1 MAKRASYK
9 PQARKTG
16 DGVMPVICE
25 DDTNLSAK
33 AEHELQGEAEGE
45 TDARNVRSRPVRSY
59 KPQARVE
66 RAASCGAAPIRR
78 AKAVASYKPGASG
91 GRRRGANLTRLRR
104 ALPALVLLV
113 CSVAFV
119 AMVPL
124 GNISAFGW
132 ESISAICPVGAL
144 ATLLASK
151 TLVPRVLISLL
162 VAVALIVLFGR
173 AFCSWVCSVPLVQR
187 LLGLRDGDREGSR
200 KKGTA
205 GSCGGG
211 AGGCGSSSGCA
222 SCAQMRGRA
231 LDTRHWV
238 LGGSLLSAVVFGF
251 PVFCLVCPIGLTF
264 AAIYLVLRLFM
275 GSASWAL
282 VVVLALLVAELLVA
296 RRWCH
301 RFCPLGALMSLV
313 ARANRTFVPTIDRA
327 VCLETREGA
336 REGARCGRCAKACP
350 EGIDLRDL
358 AASPTAIN
366 ECVKCRAC
374 VEACPTHAIAM
385 PLLPPRDD
393 TTPAPAGTNAVLLAG
408 AARPGES
415 GTPAREVTPDVE
427 A

>member
-9 PQARKTG
+9 PQARKTD
-16 DGVMPVICE
+16 DGMTSVTCE
-25 DDTNLSAK
+25 NDTNLSAK
-33 AEHELQGEAEGE
+33 AESKLQGEAEGE
-45 TDARNVRSRPVRSY
+45 IDVRSVRSRPVCSD
-59 KPQARVE
+59 KPQARAE
-66 RAASCGAAPIRR
+66 RAVSSGVAPIRR
-78 AKAVASYKPGASG
+78 AKAVASYKPSVSG
-91 GRRRGANLTRLRR
+91 GRRRGASLTRLRR
-104 ALPALVLLV
+104 ALPALVLLA

-162 VAVALIVLFGR
+162 IAVTLIVLFGR

-187 LLGLRDGDREGSR
+187 LLGLRDGDRESSR
-200 KKGTA
+200 KKGVT

-211 AGGCGSSSGCA
+211 AGGCGSSAGCA
-222 SCAQMRGRA
+222 SCAQVRGKA

-238 LGGSLLSAVVFGF
+238 LGGSLLSAAVFGF

-264 AAIYLVLRLFM
+264 AAIYLVLRLFT

-282 VVVLALLVAELLVA
+282 VIVLALLVVELLVA

-313 ARANRTFVPTIDRA
+313 AKANRTFVPTIDRA

-336 REGARCGRCAKACP
+336 HEGARCGRCAKACP

-358 AASPTAIN
+358 TMSPTAIN

-385 PLLPPRDD
+385 PLLPPRGAA
-393 TTPAPAGTNAVLLAG
+393 TPVPTGANAAPLAGT
-408 AARPGES
+408 ARPGES
-415 GTPAREVTPDVE
+415 RTPVKEATTDVE